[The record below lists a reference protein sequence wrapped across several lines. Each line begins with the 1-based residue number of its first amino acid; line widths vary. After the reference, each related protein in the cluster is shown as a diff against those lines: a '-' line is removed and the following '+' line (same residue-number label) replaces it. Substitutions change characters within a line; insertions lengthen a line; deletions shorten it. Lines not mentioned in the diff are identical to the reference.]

1 MKQSVKR
8 ISLLIATILS
18 GSLAHATNMLPMP
31 LTFLA
36 KTNGVLHDS
45 FHVETPKARILATNT
60 QSAKLAMTLP
70 NGAAMATGN
79 AATLSVTEQSG
90 LQFFPFAGVPGEVIG
105 AHEYFAVTMALGT
118 DGGAALAATVSADLI
133 DSAGNVVSTVEP
145 NDEGVSPDQ
154 EADDGIYTSVASIS
168 QAGDYLV
175 RFRVR
180 WNGHQGVVH
189 QPLVIAFTGL
199 GLTGNFTTS
208 AIDSNNNGIIEAV
221 ELTFEESG
229 VREAGAYNLN
239 VTITDSDGGRI
250 SSGDLFSD
258 PSASL
263 SAIFGIENL
272 NKLRA
277 RPWIVSKAS
286 MMRDFDLLG
295 SLHDIGT
302 LDIDPDTFERRP
314 MVIHGISGD
323 EGIDDDGDGLYERLN
338 VNIEVITQAAGD
350 YVISSDLRSLNQ
362 GRVSD
367 DSIPNLHLTKGK
379 NTITL
384 SFLGGDIG
392 RAGAN
397 GPYQVSNFL
406 IYPNFD
412 SQMTLAKWTEL
423 VGDTSNYTC
432 NQFAG
437 CGSDR
442 EAEIQRIAGIMCR
455 APADQIKARLNQIKA
470 LENQQPEVAER
481 QLQALYNEVVILE
494 KSGAC
499 LPSKGLS
506 GDHAQFQETKPSTAS
521 EPKRYQ
527 RIGNEHGL

>member
-31 LTFLA
+31 QTFLT
-36 KTNGVLHDS
+36 KTNGVLPDS
-45 FHVETPKARILATNT
+45 FHVESPKASILATNT
-60 QSAKLAMTLP
+60 QSAKLTITLP
-70 NGAAMATGN
+70 NGDAMATGN
-79 AATLSVTEQSG
+79 AAILPVTEQPG
-90 LQFFPFAGVPGEVIG
+90 LQFFPFAGVPGEVIE
-105 AHEYFAVTMALGT
+105 AHEYFAVAMALGT

-133 DSAGNVVSTVEP
+133 DSAGNVVSTVTL
-145 NDEGVSPDQ
+145 NDEGVSPDK

-168 QAGDYLV
+168 QAGDYLA
-175 RFRVR
+175 RFRVS
-180 WNGHQGVVH
+180 WNGHQGVVY
-189 QPLVIAFTGL
+189 QPLVIASTGL

-208 AIDSNNNGIIEAV
+208 AIDSNNNGLIEAV

-250 SSGDLFSD
+250 SSGGLFSG

-263 SAIFGIENL
+263 SAIFGIEDL
-272 NKLRA
+272 NKLGA

-302 LDIDPDTFERRP
+302 LDIDPDTFERPP
-314 MVIHGISGD
+314 MVIHGISGN

-350 YVISSDLRSLNQ
+350 YAVSSDLRSSNQ

-367 DSIPNLHLTKGK
+367 DSIPNLHLTKGR

-432 NQFAG
+432 NQFPG
-437 CGSDR
+437 CDSDR
-442 EAEIQRIAGIMCR
+442 ESEIQRIAGIMCR
-455 APADQIKARLNQIKA
+455 TSADQIKARLNQIKA

-481 QLQALYNEVVILE
+481 QLQALYNEAVILE

-499 LPSKGLS
+499 LPSKGMS
-506 GDHAQFQETKPSTAS
+506 GDRAQFQETKPSTAS
-521 EPKRYQ
+521 EPKPYQ